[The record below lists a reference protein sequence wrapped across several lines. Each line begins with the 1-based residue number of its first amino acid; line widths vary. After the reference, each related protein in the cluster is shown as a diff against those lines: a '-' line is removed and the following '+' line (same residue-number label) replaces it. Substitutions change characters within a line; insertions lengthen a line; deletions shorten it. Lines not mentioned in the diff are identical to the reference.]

1 MQAFDGKI
9 LGERLS
15 ELSEVFQAK
24 PVSEKGLSV
33 WFNVL
38 REFPTEKVC
47 GVLLGWARSH
57 NKMPS
62 PNEVWKVVNET
73 SIVERERKAAQER
86 AEQPFSQVH
95 PGVGGTQAEKFIAK
109 MRETLNQPQWSPL
122 EHWQRVL
129 KTQKKGSIGYEY
141 ATKAL
146 IMKGVIEDP
155 RKSREP
161 GEDDESKAVNF

>member
-1 MQAFDGKI
+1 MQAFDSKV
-9 LGERLS
+9 LAERLS
-15 ELSEVFQAK
+15 DLSEVFQAK

-62 PNEVWKVVNET
+62 PNEVWKAVNET
-73 SIVERERKAAQER
+73 SIVEREKKAEEERKAA
-86 AEQPFSQVH
+86 PFV
-95 PGVGGTQAEKFIAK
+95 PGVGGAQAQKFIER
-109 MRETLNQPQWSPL
+109 MREVLKSPKWTPV
-122 EHWQRVL
+122 EHWKHVL

-146 IMKGVIEDP
+146 IMKGVMEDP
-155 RKSREP
+155 MKSREP
-161 GEDDESKAVNF
+161 GEDDEQKAAVNF